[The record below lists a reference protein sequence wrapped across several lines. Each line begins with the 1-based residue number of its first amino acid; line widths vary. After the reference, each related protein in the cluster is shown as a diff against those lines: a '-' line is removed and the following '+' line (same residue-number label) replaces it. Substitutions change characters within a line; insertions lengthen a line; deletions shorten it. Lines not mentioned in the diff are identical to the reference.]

1 MSEARSRISRKTGK
15 PTRIMAL
22 PTTDVNLYLHVRIAH
37 LQMMLRKAADQQG
50 PPKVATTQFGWE
62 VKGCISSSCVDSG
75 LPAPQGLTDVI
86 NCGCKSEGKARST
99 ESCNCHKN
107 NVLCTVYCAC
117 SAASGYCKPYTKRDD
132 AHKNEDEP
140 AEHESE

>member
-1 MSEARSRISRKTGK
+1 
-15 PTRIMAL
+15 MAL

-37 LQMMLRKAADQQG
+37 LQMMLWKAAYQQG

-62 VKGCISSSCVDSG
+62 VKGGISSPCVDSG

-107 NVLCTVYCAC
+107 NVYYAS
-117 SAASGYCKPYTKRDD
+117 SAADGCCKPYTMRGD
-132 AHKNEDEP
+132 AHKNEDEQ
-140 AEHESE
+140 AEYESE